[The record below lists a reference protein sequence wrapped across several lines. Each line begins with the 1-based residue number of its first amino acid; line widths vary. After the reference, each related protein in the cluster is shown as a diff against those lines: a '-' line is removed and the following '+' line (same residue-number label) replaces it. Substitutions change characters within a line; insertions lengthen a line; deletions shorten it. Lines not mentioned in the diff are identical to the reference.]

1 MRALREIQVIVAPGV
16 HLVLTEWP
24 EGQLSAGLACPA
36 IGLGCGLVTVEADA
50 SEAFTDSA
58 QDEPGGGYWLEV
70 GGASFA
76 ISVADFD
83 RVTTF
88 LHNLQRGLQ

>member
-50 SEAFTDSA
+50 SEAYTHTGP
-58 QDEPGGGYWLEV
+58 DEPSGRYWLEV
-70 GGASFA
+70 GDTTFA
-76 ISVADFD
+76 IPAADFD
-83 RVTTF
+83 RVTAF
-88 LHNLQRGLQ
+88 LHYVQRGLQ